1 LAGVLLEEWTINR
14 ELRDA
19 DAGPGERTADSANA
33 ASLRAAEPS
42 SPSAAHQ
49 HIGWTRPDTVNVNFT
64 AKSAALDALM
74 ALAPF
79 EPVANVGYTSRGRL
93 LLLADTESAPRAV
106 RAAEA
111 LGSHLPV
118 AIIWRGT
125 PANKLPED
133 VEAVRAEV
141 KSLAGYLGAFEVV
154 FQPES
159 GAAQMASFDL
169 VLDLA
174 NPPRFSMHQPPQ
186 GYFRASD
193 EAALSTALAEIPE
206 MVGEFEKPKFFAY
219 KESICAHSR
228 SKKTGCNQCIDVCS
242 TKAISSA
249 GDIVKVDPYLCMG
262 CGACATVC
270 PSGAMSYQYPRVADR
285 GAQLRAALGGYRTV
299 SPGPATILF
308 HNGTDGRAQLDAMLT
323 AESGLPAYVL
333 PIETWHT
340 ASVGIDVM
348 LGAIAYGAKQ
358 VVLLMAGSEA
368 PEYRAALAKQME
380 TAQVI
385 LNSLGFAGKHF
396 AVLAPQTA
404 ADIAAFFAANPGGE
418 TVAAPATFHLS
429 NDKRGTLE
437 FVVEH
442 LLKSAKTKPAEI
454 ALPAGSLYGRVNV
467 DVKKC
472 TLCLACAGA
481 CPESALMDGGDY
493 PRLKF
498 LERNCVQCG
507 LCEKTCPE
515 NAISLT
521 PRLLLSDVRKQEVT
535 LNETEPFDCISC
547 GKALGTKAMI
557 DNMLGKLAGHS
568 MFQGDGKLNRLKM
581 CADCRVVDMM
591 SNKAEY
597 SVLTGKPI
605 E

>member
-1 LAGVLLEEWTINR
+1 LEEWTINR

-33 ASLRAAEPS
+33 ALLRAAQPS
-42 SPSAAHQ
+42 SPLASPAFQ
-49 HIGWTRPDTVNVNFT
+49 HIGWTLPNVANIS
-64 AKSAALDALM
+64 AKSAALNALM

-93 LLLADTESAPRAV
+93 LLLADGESASRAV

-111 LGSHLPV
+111 LGSQLPV
-118 AIIWRGT
+118 AIIWRGVPSGNL
-125 PANKLPED
+125 PAD
-133 VEAVRAEV
+133 VEIVSAEV
-141 KSLAGYLGAFEVV
+141 QSLAGYLGAFDVV
-154 FQPES
+154 FQPKA
-159 GAAQMASFDL
+159 GAAQVASFDL

-186 GYFRASD
+186 GYFRAND
-193 EAALSTALAEIPE
+193 DATLNAALADIPD

-219 KESICAHSR
+219 KESVCAHSR

-270 PSGAMSYQYPRVADR
+270 PSGAMSYQYPRVTDR
-285 GAQLRAALGGYRTV
+285 GAQLRAALGAYRTTSS
-299 SPGPATILF
+299 SPASVLF
-308 HNGTDGRAQLDAMLT
+308 HNGTDGRAQLDAMLS
-323 AESGLPAYVL
+323 ANAGLPAHVL

-348 LGAIAYGAKQ
+348 LGAIVYGAKQ

-368 PEYRAALAKQME
+368 PAYRDALDKQIA
-380 TAQVI
+380 TADVI
-385 LNSLGFAGKHF
+385 LNSLGYGGKHF
-396 AVLAPQTA
+396 AVLVPTTA
-404 ADIAAFFAANPGGE
+404 SDIAAFFAANPGGE
-418 TVAAPATFHLS
+418 TVASPAAFHLS

-442 LLKSAKTKPAEI
+442 LLKSAKAKPAEI

-507 LCEKTCPE
+507 LCENTCPE

-521 PRLLLSDVRKQEVT
+521 PRLLLTDLRKQEVT

>member
-1 LAGVLLEEWTINR
+1 LEEWTINR

-19 DAGPGERTADSANA
+19 DAGPGERTADSENA
-33 ASLRAAEPS
+33 ALLRAAQPPEF
-42 SPSAAHQ
+42 Q
-49 HIGWTRPDTVNVNFT
+49 HIGWTRPNVANIS

-93 LLLADTESAPRAV
+93 LLLADGASASRAA

-111 LGSHLPV
+111 LGLQLPV
-118 AIIWRGT
+118 AIIWRGVPPGNL
-125 PANKLPED
+125 PAD
-133 VEAVRAEV
+133 VESVSAEV
-141 KSLAGYLGAFEVV
+141 QSLAGYLGAFEVA
-154 FQPES
+154 FQPKA
-159 GAAQMASFDL
+159 GAAQVASFDL

-174 NPPRFSMHQPPQ
+174 NPPQFKMHQPPQ
-186 GYFRASD
+186 GYFPAND
-193 EAALSTALAEIPE
+193 DATLNAALAEIPD

-285 GAQLRAALGGYRTV
+285 GAQLRAALGAYRAT
-299 SPGPATILF
+299 SPAPASILF
-308 HNGTDGRAQLDAMLT
+308 HNGTDGRAQLDATLN
-323 AESGLPAYVL
+323 AGAGLPAHVL
-333 PIETWHT
+333 PIENWHT

-368 PEYRAALAKQME
+368 PAYRDALEKQIA

-385 LNSLGFAGKHF
+385 LNSLGYSGKHF

-418 TVAAPATFHLS
+418 AVASPAAFHLS

-442 LLKSAKTKPAEI
+442 LLKSAKAKPAEI

-521 PRLLLSDVRKQEVT
+521 PRLLLTDLRKQEVT
-535 LNETEPFDCISC
+535 LNETEPFDCITC

-568 MFQGDGKLNRLKM
+568 MFQGVGKLNRVKM

>member
-1 LAGVLLEEWTINR
+1 LEERAINR

-19 DAGPGERTADSANA
+19 DAASGERAADSANA
-33 ASLRAAEPS
+33 AQARSGQVSLS
-42 SPSAAHQ
+42 SSSTVR
-49 HIGWTRPDTVNVNFT
+49 HIGWSHTGAAGVS
-64 AKSAALDALM
+64 AKAAALEALQNLG
-74 ALAPF
+74 AF
-79 EPVANVGYTSRGRL
+79 EPVANVGYTSRGRVL
-93 LLLADTESAPRAV
+93 MLADAQSAV
-106 RAAEA
+106 RASRAAQA
-111 LGSHLPV
+111 LGQQLPV
-118 AIIWRGT
+118 AIVCCGAA
-125 PANKLPED
+125 PSNLAPEIE
-133 VEAVRAEV
+133 VVSAEV
-141 KSLAGYLGAFEVV
+141 LSLAGYLGAFEVQ
-154 FQPES
+154 FQPKA
-159 GAAQMASFDL
+159 GAAQIAGFDL

-174 NPPRFSMHQPPQ
+174 NPPQFNMLQPPQ
-186 GYFRASD
+186 GYFACRD
-193 EAALSTALAEIPE
+193 DVALDAALAELPE

-219 KESICAHSR
+219 KESLCAHSR
-228 SKKTGCNQCIDVCS
+228 SKKTGCSQCIDVCS

-262 CGACATVC
+262 CGACSTVC

-285 GAQLRAALGGYRTV
+285 GAQLRAVMGAYRASSTA
-299 SPGPATILF
+299 PATILF
-308 HNGTDGRAQLDAMLT
+308 HNATDSRLQLDAALVD
-323 AESGLPAYVL
+323 AAGLPADVL

-340 ASVGIDVM
+340 ASVGVDVM

-368 PEYRAALAKQME
+368 SAYRAALTRQME

-396 AVLAPQTA
+396 AVLATKAP
-404 ADIAAFFAANPGGE
+404 ADIAAFFAGNHGGE

-437 FVVEH
+437 FIVEH
-442 LLKSAKTKPAEI
+442 LLKSAKAKPAEI
-454 ALPAGSLYGRVNV
+454 ALPAGSLYGRINV

-521 PRLLLSDVRKQEVT
+521 PRLLLTDLRKQEVT

-557 DNMLGKLAGHS
+557 DNMMSKLAGHS

-597 SVLTGKPI
+597 SVLTGRPP